1 MPHGT
6 SLIDTPG
13 PCTGRSHP
21 AAHPASRPAA
31 RRGSRVADAAV
42 RADTGWTFT
51 SQRPAVRQLS
61 RTATMPLK
69 TPTYAVPSGPRVI
82 GAQLLS

>member
-6 SLIDTPG
+6 SLTDTPG
-13 PCTGRSHP
+13 PCTGGSHP
-21 AAHPASRPAA
+21 AARPAA
-31 RRGSRVADAAV
+31 RRGSLAV
-42 RADTGWTFT
+42 GATVRTDTGWTFT

-69 TPTYAVPSGPRVI
+69 TPTYAVPSGPSVI